1 MLHGYVP
8 DLTVTNYDSLVAWSL
23 PQDSA
28 LPHASVFAGL
38 PCAHQRASAG
48 LAATTLSLGT
58 KNTVP

>member
-8 DLTVTNYDSLVAWSL
+8 DLTVTNYDSLVAWSYHKIL
-23 PQDSA
+23 RYFIICQC
-28 LPHASVFAGL
+28 AGL

-48 LAATTLSLGT
+48 LAATILSLST